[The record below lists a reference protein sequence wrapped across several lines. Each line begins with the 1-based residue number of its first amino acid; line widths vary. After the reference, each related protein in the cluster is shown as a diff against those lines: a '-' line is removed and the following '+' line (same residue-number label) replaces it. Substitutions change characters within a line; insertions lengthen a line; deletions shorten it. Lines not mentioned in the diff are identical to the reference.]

1 MTHFIVRRLGFV
13 LLTVLL
19 SSAIIFFATQILPG
33 DVATMILGRF
43 ASEEARANLRE
54 QLGLDRPMIVQ
65 YVSWLWN
72 FVQGDWGTSL
82 STGQDVLTITL
93 TRLRNSAILMLAG
106 VLLYVPIGIA
116 LGVIAA
122 VRRNRLSD
130 HVISIGSL
138 SFIGLPE
145 FVTALVL
152 IEVFA
157 IHLGWL
163 PAVSNVDLSGGIL
176 EQVRYLV
183 LPAITISLANI
194 AYIARMTR
202 SSTVDVLT
210 TDYVRTARLKGLAPR
225 RVMFAHVLRNA
236 LLPTVTVVA
245 IGVGWLIGG
254 LIITE
259 SVFSYPG
266 LGRLLL
272 FAIQRRDVPL
282 IQATTLLIV
291 VIFCLCNLAAD
302 VLYAY
307 LNPRIRYT

>member
-1 MTHFIVRRLGFV
+1 MIHFILRRLGFV
-13 LLTVLL
+13 CLTVLL
-19 SSAIIFFATQILPG
+19 SSAIIFFATQVLPG
-33 DVATMILGRF
+33 DLATMILGRF
-43 ASEEARANLRE
+43 ASEEARANLRG

-65 YVSWLWN
+65 YGSWLWG
-72 FVQGDWGTSL
+72 FVRGDWGASL
-82 STGQDVLTITL
+82 STGQDVLPITL
-93 TRLRNSAILMLAG
+93 TRLGNSAILMLAG
-106 VLLYVPIGIA
+106 VLLYVPIGIV
-116 LGVIAA
+116 LGLLAA
-122 VRRNRLSD
+122 VRRNKLTD

-145 FVTALVL
+145 FVTALIL

-157 IHLGWL
+157 IHLKWL
-163 PAVSNVDLSGGIL
+163 PAVSGADFGGSVFEMMRQL
-176 EQVRYLV
+176 A

-202 SSTVDVLT
+202 SSTVDALT
-210 TDYVRTARLKGLAPR
+210 TDYVRTARLKGLGPG
-225 RVMFAHVLRNA
+225 RVLFTHVLRNA

-272 FAIQRRDVPL
+272 FGIQRRDVPL

-291 VIFCLCNLAAD
+291 VIFCVSNLVAD